1 MSIVTAGP
9 FTYIMGQNNNQ
20 TIRYAQMPRDGQLTR
35 ERILELAHELILK
48 QGYAATSLEQILER
62 AGVTK
67 GAFFH
72 HFKSKDELARAL
84 VDRYLADE
92 QQVFEETLRRAEKL
106 TSDPLQ
112 QVLVGLALLE
122 EMFAALDAPH
132 PGCLIAAFLYQNQL
146 MTPETT
152 AKSRKAFLVWRRHI
166 ADKLSAA
173 ARLHPPRIAVDYDSI
188 GDLLN
193 TIVEGTFV
201 ISKLFDDQKM
211 MVRQLRQL
219 RTYIELAFAVEQPAR
234 HRVWRSSGPARS
246 RARRADPS

>member
-1 MSIVTAGP
+1 
-9 FTYIMGQNNNQ
+9 
-20 TIRYAQMPRDGQLTR
+20 MPRDGQSTR
-35 ERILELAHELILK
+35 ERILELAHDLVLK

-92 QQVFEETLRRAEKL
+92 QQAFEATFGRAEKL

-112 QVLVGLALLE
+112 QVLVGLGLLE
-122 EMFAALDAPH
+122 EMFAGLAAPH
-132 PGCLIAAFLYQNQL
+132 PGCLIAAFLYQNDL

-152 AKSRKAFLVWRRHI
+152 AKSREAFLVWRDHV
-166 ADKLSAA
+166 AAKLSAA
-173 ARLHPPRIAVDYDSI
+173 ARARPPRIAVDYEAI

-193 TIVEGTFV
+193 TIVEGAFV
-201 ISKLFDDQKM
+201 MSKLFDDREM

-219 RTYIELAFAVEQPAR
+219 RAYIELAFAAEQTVRKAVSAAKRPAKN
-234 HRVWRSSGPARS
+234 AL
-246 RARRADPS
+246 

>member
-1 MSIVTAGP
+1 
-9 FTYIMGQNNNQ
+9 
-20 TIRYAQMPRDGQLTR
+20 MPKDGQSTR
-35 ERILELAHELILK
+35 ERILDLAHELVLK

-72 HFKSKDELARAL
+72 HFKSKEELARAL
-84 VDRYLADE
+84 VDRYLAGE
-92 QQVFEETLRRAEKL
+92 QQVFDATLGRAEKL

-112 QVLVGLALLE
+112 QVLVGLGLLE

-152 AKSRKAFLVWRRHI
+152 AKSRKAFLVWRRHV
-166 ADKLSAA
+166 AAKLAA
-173 ARLHPPRIAVDYDSI
+173 AAKVHPPRVAVDYDSI

-201 ISKLFDDQKM
+201 MSKLFDDRKM

-219 RTYIELAFAVEQPAR
+219 RAYIELVFGVEQPADTA
-234 HRVWRSSGPARS
+234 VSPANRA
-246 RARRADPS
+246 ARRAR